1 MTIDFVDI
9 EDGLLSY
16 PYLVG
21 VFQGSH
27 YKESKKNPPPLLT
40 DILST
45 EKNLLHSLLCLW
57 VLLAVLNIIFV
68 NIFV

>member
-1 MTIDFVDI
+1 MAIDFVDI

-16 PYLVG
+16 LYLG

-27 YKESKKNPPPLLT
+27 YKEGKTPPPLLT
-40 DILST
+40 DILLR
-45 EKNLLHSLLCLW
+45 EKNLLHSLLYLW
-57 VLLAVLNIIFV
+57 ALLAVLNIIFE

>member
-27 YKESKKNPPPLLT
+27 YKESKK
-40 DILST
+40 ILH
-45 EKNLLHSLLCLW
+45 LY
-57 VLLAVLNIIFV
+57 
-68 NIFV
+68 